1 MVILKIKSL
10 AGLDGPVLD
19 MITATLRSLA
29 NRDPQP
35 ILQRMIW
42 TAYRAAVQ
50 RFQRT
55 GSNFVDLPHPG
66 AVDSLKIAKIAKLQ
80 ANDEIYPE
88 AAFWKEVA
96 QQMESAR
103 VR

>member
-1 MVILKIKSL
+1 MKILKIKSL

-66 AVDSLKIAKIAKLQ
+66 AVDSLDIARVARLHVTDDFDPQ
-80 ANDEIYPE
+80 
-88 AAFWKEVA
+88 AAFWNELAKA
-96 QQMESAR
+96 MESIR